1 MKKNVLPYAL
11 TAVLLLSGCSAS
23 YTPSSADKVSEVD
36 SATEMTND
44 KTEEPSAIEND
55 SETIYEMGNSASLK
69 DWTITVTDTKI
80 VDSIAM
86 DYGSFSPKEEGNK
99 YLQVFVTVNN
109 DGKQANNF
117 LPTITVGNMVKAKV
131 LYADGYEFTSSNLL
145 GYSNDLHDSVI
156 NPLSSRTGE
165 IAFEIPSSVAESDE
179 ELLIQFSSGS
189 DAIKFKIR

>member
-1 MKKNVLPYAL
+1 MKKNVLPCAL

-23 YTPSSADKVSEVD
+23 YTPSSADKSEVY

-55 SETIYEMGNSASLK
+55 SETIYEIGNSASLK

-80 VDSIAM
+80 ADSIAM

-99 YLQVFVTVNN
+99 YLQVFVIVNN

>member
-1 MKKNVLPYAL
+1 MKKNVLPCAL

-36 SATEMTND
+36 SATEMIND

-109 DGKQANNF
+109 NGKQANNF

-179 ELLIQFSSGS
+179 ELLIQFSSGC